1 MLNCVLYAISL
12 ILIVL
17 GIFFLL
23 CMLMSCFLCDKSR
36 NGVYSLIYYDGK
48 NESLY
53 DKVYTAY
60 FQSDFFSLCDKRAVV
75 VIGQSIPD
83 FVKNQCQSAIAPYGK
98 IYFLREDEIH
108 LLKEIA
114 DIENICSD
122 D

>member
-1 MLNCVLYAISL
+1 MLNCVLYAMSL

-23 CMLMSCFLCDKSR
+23 CMLMSGFLCDKSR
-36 NGVYSLIYYDGK
+36 KGVYSLVYYDGK

-75 VIGQSIPD
+75 VIGNNIPD
-83 FVKNQCQSAIAPYGK
+83 FVKKQCQNTIAPYGK
-98 IYFLREDEIH
+98 IYFMGEDEIH
-108 LLKEIA
+108 LLKGIT
-114 DIENICSD
+114 DIENICSND
-122 D
+122 